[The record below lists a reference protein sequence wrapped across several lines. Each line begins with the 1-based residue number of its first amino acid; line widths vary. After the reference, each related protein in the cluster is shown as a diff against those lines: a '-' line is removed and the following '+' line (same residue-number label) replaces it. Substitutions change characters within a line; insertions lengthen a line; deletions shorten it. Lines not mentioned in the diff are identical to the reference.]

1 MTDSPS
7 QLPQAATTPTRAGFI
22 ALAGAPN
29 AGKST
34 LLNAVVGQKIAIVTP
49 KVQTTRHRIAGI
61 VTEGAAQMV
70 FLDVPGILPRAKQA
84 LDAAMMA
91 TAWEAIGEADVV
103 LYILDATTATRA
115 GNRDLRER
123 LARLRQP
130 ILLVVNKVDLV
141 PKETLLP
148 LLDQLRHEMTF
159 AEFFLMSA
167 RKGSGVK
174 DLLKALPRYLPEGP
188 WLYPDD
194 ALTDR
199 PMRFLAAELTREKLF
214 LALRQEL
221 PYDLKV
227 ETERWESMR
236 GGAAKVHQLITV
248 SREGHKKIIL
258 GQRGELL
265 KRIGTTVRQELSA
278 ITGSPVH
285 LFLHVKVTP
294 DWQDKSDALE
304 V

>member
-1 MTDSPS
+1 MTDSTP
-7 QLPQAATTPTRAGFI
+7 QLPQDAATPTRAGFI